1 MMELSQ
7 PGPRRVYCVQD
18 TYPKWSNTTAEN
30 VLEGCTEYVPYDTGA
45 LQASGATRQSGD
57 KAYVEWGGDGET
69 SRYARTQYYN
79 ALNHDTAQNALRAP
93 RATDHWYDHAH
104 ADHGDEW
111 NRVFGAAMK
120 ERL

>member
-1 MMELSQ
+1 MRLRLRSVDVSGAAEKVDAA
-7 PGPRRVYCVQD
+7 RRAALGI
-18 TYPKWSNTTAEN
+18 TAEN

-45 LQASGATRQSGD
+45 LQASGAARQSGD

-69 SRYARTQYYN
+69 SRYARIQYYN
-79 ALNHDTAQNALRAP
+79 ALNH
-93 RATDHWYDHAH
+93 DHWYDHAH